1 MTFTNTLFTRHVPA
15 TLSLLALVAL
25 STPGAAQDAG
35 DDASLYQRLGGYDAI
50 SAVVDDFVDR
60 LFADTVIGSRFT
72 RGMGTETRMQF
83 RQKNKNLV
91 CNLAGGPC
99 DIISRAPEA
108 AHQGLGIT
116 TREFDILMGH
126 FAATL
131 DAFDVPTRER
141 RELTTVYEGFRSRI
155 VDRANQ

>member
-1 MTFTNTLFTRHVPA
+1 MSISNRSLRRCIPA
-15 TLSLLALVAL
+15 AFSLLVLASL
-25 STPGAAQDAG
+25 STTSVAQTAEMP
-35 DDASLYQRLGGYDAI
+35 SLYERLGGYDAI
-50 SAVVDDFVDR
+50 SAVVDNFADR
-60 LFADTVIGSRFT
+60 LFADPTIGPRFT

-99 DIISRAPEA
+99 QIISRAPEA

-116 TREFDILMGH
+116 QDEFNILMGH
-126 FAATL
+126 FADTL
-131 DAFDVPTRER
+131 DAFNVPEGER

>member
-1 MTFTNTLFTRHVPA
+1 MTFTNTLFARFIPV
-15 TLSLLALVAL
+15 TLSLLCVVTL
-25 STPGAAQDAG
+25 STPGAAQNG
-35 DDASLYQRLGGYDAI
+35 GDASLYERLGGYDAI

-60 LFADTVIGSRFT
+60 LFADTVIGPRFT
-72 RGMGTETRMQF
+72 RGMGTETRMKF

-116 TREFDILMGH
+116 PAEFNILMGH

>member
-1 MTFTNTLFTRHVPA
+1 MTFTNTRCARYVPA
-15 TLSLLALVAL
+15 TLPLLFLVAL
-25 STPGAAQDAG
+25 STPGVSQTAG
-35 DDASLYQRLGGYDAI
+35 DASLYERLGGYDAI

-60 LFADTVIGSRFT
+60 LFADTVIGTRFT

-99 DIISRAPEA
+99 DIISRAPDA

-116 TREFDILMGH
+116 QKEFDILMGH

-131 DAFDVPTRER
+131 EAFDVPTRER
-141 RELTTVYEGFRSRI
+141 RELTTVYEGFRTKI